1 MNDKRLK
8 RQNRLVLCLVAIL
21 VITGLAIHQYF
32 NYSLKA
38 VDSDDQRRVTVV
50 IPAGA
55 TDHRV
60 ARILK
65 GHGLVRS
72 QFVFDY
78 YLQTHKTH
86 GVKAGRFRL
95 MRSAT
100 VPELAATLQQNRAAK
115 RR

>member
-1 MNDKRLK
+1 MNNDRLK

-21 VITGLAIHQYF
+21 VLAGLAIHQYF
-32 NYSLKA
+32 NYSLRA
-38 VDSDDQRRVTVV
+38 VDANDHQRVTVT

-65 GHGLVRS
+65 EHGLVRS

-86 GVKAGRFRL
+86 GVKAGKFRL
-95 MRSAT
+95 SRSAT
-100 VPELAATLQQNRAAK
+100 VPELAGILQQNRAAK
-115 RR
+115 KR

>member
-1 MNDKRLK
+1 MK
-8 RQNRLVLCLVAIL
+8 RQNRLVLCLVVAL
-21 VITGLAIHQYF
+21 VVVGLAIHQYF

-38 VDSDDQRRVTVV
+38 VDAGDQRRVTVV

-55 TDHRV
+55 TDHQV

-86 GVKAGRFRL
+86 GVKAGKFRL
-95 MRSAT
+95 SRSAT
-100 VPELAATLQQNRAAK
+100 VPELAGILQQNRAAK